1 MFSFSFSPFAVGSR
15 GVGSR
20 GVRRVLPRRTLAFA
34 FTFTF
39 ALVAPPSSICV
50 RLKLDLAE
58 LLAISRGVIAI
69 GVEGTF
75 CCVSTQTVLSKL
87 LACL

>member
-1 MFSFSFSPFAVGSR
+1 M
-15 GVGSR
+15 
-20 GVRRVLPRRTLAFA
+20 LQLAIS
-34 FTFTF
+34 TF
-39 ALVAPPSSICV
+39 V

-75 CCVSTQTVLSKL
+75 CSVSTQTVLSKP

>member
-1 MFSFSFSPFAVGSR
+1 MFSFPFSPFAIGIR
-15 GVGSR
+15 GVGS
-20 GVRRVLPRRTLAFA
+20 VVRVLLWRTLAFTFA
-34 FTFTF
+34 FTF

-50 RLKLDLAE
+50 RLKLYLAE

-75 CCVSTQTVLSKL
+75 CCVCTQTVLSKL